1 MSITMP
7 TITNGYT
14 SVGCG
19 DCSQSFLNSFIV
31 DRCNNSSLSTSNNTS
46 VLTNTGS
53 KWVAPFRNG
62 YVAVILSNTQN
73 VVVRDSYLTRWQFEN
88 ETYAYSGVNNTIIPS
103 LSGKTCEYKGE
114 RYDFFYD
121 SGGFGYFQNIGK
133 WNTRLTNQNNIEDFE
148 VIVYPKSNWVYTN
161 GEITALTYS
170 NGSIT
175 YSNPDYTF

>member
-1 MSITMP
+1 M
-7 TITNGYT
+7 
-14 SVGCG
+14 
-19 DCSQSFLNSFIV
+19 
-31 DRCNNSSLSTSNNTS
+31 
-46 VLTNTGS
+46 LTNTGS

-62 YVAVILSNTQN
+62 YVVVILSNTQN
-73 VVVRDSYLTRWQFEN
+73 IVVRPSYLTRWQFEN

-114 RYDFFYD
+114 RINNFQN
-121 SGGFGYFQNIGK
+121 SGGFGYHQNIGQ